1 MKAKA
6 SLALIAAAASSLI
19 QAEDKISL
27 DYLSYQE
34 NDNRIQVDDYALS
47 IETNPNLDH
56 QIKINVGLD
65 TITGASPAWQPNVVQ
80 SSAPLNV
87 QQASSS
93 NIYGFD
99 SAGYSVKN
107 VPLPEEQRKS
117 AGISWLSRDQE
128 RNELSLSLDY
138 SAEPDYVSKAIA
150 ANYLFF
156 ADRYK
161 NRSYTLG
168 ASFQSNES
176 KVFDS
181 SYKTSWDSLTAT
193 NIQLGVSQ
201 VMSKRSLIDGNIFVI
216 YDKGYLSNHYQTILR
231 KFDGD
236 GDGIQESY
244 LSAEQRPE
252 EKKGYG
258 IAGNWLVQWNN
269 VFSTHVN
276 IRMYQDDWG
285 INSQTASGKTY
296 FSLNDNWNF
305 HLMAR
310 IYQQSAADFYK
321 GADKINP
328 EFAITGYGSADHRL
342 GSYSSTST
350 EAGIAYALLNTII
363 LSGQV
368 GKYQHDTGFEANW
381 ISSSITIKY

>member
-1 MKAKA
+1 MKAK
-6 SLALIAAAASSLI
+6 STLALIAAAASSLI
-19 QAEDKISL
+19 EANDKISL

-34 NDNRIQVDDYALS
+34 NDNRIKVDDYAIS

-56 QIKINVGLD
+56 QIKINAGID

-80 SSAPLNV
+80 SAAPLQV

-99 SAGYSVKN
+99 SAGYRVKN

-128 RNELSLSLDY
+128 RNELTLSLDY
-138 SAEPDYVSKAIA
+138 STEPDYVSKAIA
-150 ANYLFF
+150 ANYLLF

-161 NRSYTLG
+161 NRSYSLG

-181 SYKTSWDSLTAT
+181 FYKTSWDSLTAT

-201 VMSKRSLIDGNIFVI
+201 VISKRSLIDGNIFVI

-258 IAGNWLVQWNN
+258 IASNWTVQWNN

-285 INSQTASGKTY
+285 INSQTASWKTY

-321 GADKINP
+321 DADKIQP

-342 GSYSSTST
+342 GSYRSTTT
-350 EAGIAYALLNTII
+350 EAGITYVLLNTII
-363 LSGQV
+363 LSGQT

-381 ISSSITIKY
+381 VSSSFTIKY